1 MSKHEDALGR
11 SLRDLRISVTD
22 RCNLRCT
29 YCMPHEMFGSNHPF
43 LPKSEL
49 LTYEEMA
56 AVATAF
62 ARLGVE
68 KLRITGGEPLLRK
81 DIDTLV
87 RLLVAVPGIRDVAL
101 TTNGLLLPETA
112 AALKRA
118 GLHRLTVSLDSLD
131 DGVFGR
137 MNGMGV
143 KVEPVL
149 KGIQAAMDAGFD
161 GLKINMVVQKGVNDH
176 EVVDMARRWRGTGV
190 IVRYIEFMDVGTVN
204 GWDLS
209 QVVPSAEIVR
219 SISEVMPLEPVG
231 ANYSGEVAERW
242 QYTDGSG
249 EEIGVISSV
258 TQAFCGTCTR
268 ARLSA
273 KGEIFTCLFASE
285 GTDLRELVRS
295 GASVADLARFVGNV
309 WRVRSDRYSEVRLAE
324 TARRLES
331 GEPLRR
337 VEMSY
342 IGG

>member
-1 MSKHEDALGR
+1 MSKHVDALGR

-56 AVATAF
+56 VVAKAF
-62 ARLGVE
+62 ASLGVE

-101 TTNGLLLPETA
+101 TTNGLLLPETSL
-112 AALKRA
+112 ALKRA

-149 KGIQAAMDAGFD
+149 KGIQAAMDAGFE

-176 EVVDMARRWRGTGV
+176 EVVDMARKWRGTGV

-219 SISEVMPLEPVG
+219 RISEEMRLEPVG
-231 ANYSGEVAERW
+231 ANYYGEVAERW
-242 QYTDGSG
+242 RYTDGSG

-295 GASVADLARFVGNV
+295 GAGVQDLARFIGNV
-309 WRVRSDRYSEVRLAE
+309 WRVRNDRYSEVRLAE
-324 TARRLES
+324 TARRVES